1 MLCTRVL
8 DTCARTVSVC
18 WTASN
23 RSSFGTPEPCVE
35 GLFRCSLFGLGG
47 GLGGVGAWAFA
58 PQRGAS
64 EGSFLP

>member
-18 WTASN
+18 WAASN
-23 RSSFGTPEPCVE
+23 SSSFGTPQPCVVE
-35 GLFRCSLFGLGG
+35 SFPLFPVSAGG
-47 GLGGVGAWAFA
+47 RFRGVGAWVFS